1 MMKSTTFKWHTEKQV
16 EWLGIPGGK
25 CSWGKSAEVEMSL
38 GYLWNEWKE
47 DLPTGSKPESSTY
60 HRPVLGGG
68 SMETISQ
75 ELDDHR

>member
-1 MMKSTTFKWHTEKQV
+1 
-16 EWLGIPGGK
+16 
-25 CSWGKSAEVEMSL
+25 MSL